1 MDKRIIH
8 SMVGKA
14 IVLGGLAAA
23 SNMGCGTADV
33 GEVDETVVG
42 ALTVADKIITDGS
55 GDMTIMVRTCDYPAT
70 AAASWCQYC
79 AVDPGWVMIGGG
91 AQIEGQP
98 QARLRGSHPYPNSV
112 TKIVSSNDNLDTNCT
127 GNVPTGVTRPV
138 FSAWMGRSEGEP
150 HKLRVYVIGLK
161 VAGMSE
167 EDLTA
172 ARSMTDAPAS
182 DLLQPAQEASLGV
195 FPIVGGGADEVGT
208 KNCFLTES
216 RPNATNNSWQGAAT
230 CSAPGSLKVYAIAFP
245 QCLAVPGWDY
255 CANIRIGQ
263 ANGGFTTGFGTASMT
278 TSYPWITLSAGGR
291 GRVAASSSRYLADLY
306 PVVGSSQ
313 GVSVTSKDQGAAVNG
328 ITSAYSI
335 TAYGGRW
342 GTWLYNSVRFNSAG
356 TTLHRPSGAA
366 PVALMQAAASPDSG
380 PYRWSLE
387 PLGAGQYRVRNAN
400 PASPATGECA
410 YRQTNTTNVLV
421 GACSNTNE
429 HKWTIV
435 DDLQGGQFKLRN
447 VSSASCLDN
456 NNSTTGTAL
465 RLASCVTGFSTR
477 QSLFLDHY
485 SWP

>member
-1 MDKRIIH
+1 MDKQIIH
-8 SMVGKA
+8 SMVANA
-14 IVLGGLAAA
+14 IVLGGLAA
-23 SNMGCGTADV
+23 NMGCGGADV
-33 GEVDETVVG
+33 GEVDDAVAGALVVG
-42 ALTVADKIITDGS
+42 DKFFTDGS
-55 GDMTIMVRTCDYPAT
+55 GDMTILVRTCDYPANT
-70 AAASWCQYC
+70 AASLCQYC

-91 AQIEGQP
+91 AEIQGQP
-98 QARLRGSHPYPNSV
+98 QARLRGSLPYPNYV
-112 TKIVSSNDNLDTNCT
+112 TTIVSSTDARDTNCT

-138 FSAWMGRSEGEP
+138 YSAWMGRSEGEP

-167 EDLTA
+167 AEISA
-172 ARSMTDAPAS
+172 ARNISDVTAS
-182 DLLQPAQEASLGV
+182 DLLQPAIEAPGGV
-195 FPIVGGGADEVGT
+195 APIVSGGADEVGS

-230 CSAPGSLKVYAIAFP
+230 CSAVGSLKVYRITFP
-245 QCLAVPGWDY
+245 QCLAAPGWDY
-255 CANIRIGQ
+255 CATFRFGS
-263 ANGGFTTGFGTASMT
+263 ANGGFTTGFGTASLT
-278 TSYPWITLSAGGR
+278 TSYPWITMSVGGR
-291 GRVAASSSRYLADLY
+291 GRVNASASRYLADLY
-306 PVVGSSQ
+306 PVVGGSQ
-313 GVSVTSKDQGAAVNG
+313 GASVTSKDQGAAVNG
-328 ITSAYSI
+328 ITTAYSI

-356 TTLHRPSGAA
+356 TTLYRPSGAA
-366 PVALMQAAASPDSG
+366 PVTLMQAAAWPDSS

-387 PLGAGQYRVRNAN
+387 PLGAGQYRIRNAN

-429 HKWTIV
+429 HKWTIL
-435 DDLQGGQFKLRN
+435 DDVEGGQFKLRN

-465 RLASCVTGFSTR
+465 RLASCATGFSTP